1 MNRPEGFSPI
11 GGKFLRAFFK
21 FCKLIRLRLN
31 LAGLPAADV
40 LRLSFDSVEYP
51 FSGSKNGAF
60 GKKLG
65 SKKNFFWAFIFNSF
79 WLI

>member
-11 GGKFLRAFFK
+11 GGKFLREFLK
-21 FCKLIRLRLN
+21 FCKLIRLRLP
-31 LAGLPAADV
+31 LAEFPAAV
-40 LRLSFDSVEYP
+40 FLRLSFDSVEYP

-65 SKKNFFWAFIFNSF
+65 SKKTFFGLLF
-79 WLI
+79 LIVFG